1 MRGMRRSSE
10 ASLSFL
16 RTGSASTATT
26 WVRSTCA
33 LTFGLLFVLLA
44 VEYKKSIPVVDD
56 DMQVLNKT
64 EFLQNSQRKK
74 SVVIRSNPI
83 LPSNVPRSLHF
94 ILPSK
99 VIDRDVRFVCIIA
112 WQSVYQFEIVCM

>member
-26 WVRSTCA
+26 WVR
-33 LTFGLLFVLLA
+33 
-44 VEYKKSIPVVDD
+44 KKSIPVVDD